1 MGKIYNILQI
11 KILSLIKNTSIIIM
25 LSALVA
31 LAAEDLVW
39 NGANGFSGWGQP
51 VRMQLRQEDGVMK
64 VNITGADPSL
74 TIRDIDVNPS
84 DYSQI
89 EFEYRGKGFPEKNTG
104 QIYFAGKGQSLSQ
117 DRCFSFSRLR
127 PDGEW
132 HKAIVTKLR
141 KGMDSWL
148 GVERITQL
156 RFDII
161 DQDSGDMEIREF
173 RLTNLQT
180 ENAIYPGEDDFA
192 DISAAFLHIVRFG
205 KNNKMPFWIG
215 KSNQFDHRHRGL
227 FRIPLETLIPRGSVS
242 KAIFEMRLASHYGPT
257 YEREYIVEALN
268 EDIQKFKALDVRAD
282 ATVIGKVKI
291 GEYSVC
297 EPVRLDIT
305 SAVNVALVKVNSA
318 ITLRV
323 RPEPEENNDP
333 CPSGAVVDL
342 NTVRMIFQ

>member
-1 MGKIYNILQI
+1 MHK
-11 KILSLIKNTSIIIM
+11 LISM
-25 LSALVA
+25 FVLLSALVS
-31 LAAEDLVW
+31 LSEDLVW
-39 NGANGFSGWGQP
+39 NGANGFEGWGQP

-74 TIRDIDVNPS
+74 TIRDIDVNAS

-89 EFEYRGKGFPEKNTG
+89 EFDYRGKGFPKKNTG
-104 QIYFAGKGQSLSQ
+104 QIYFAGEGQGLSQ
-117 DRCFSFSRLR
+117 DRCFTFSRLR

-132 HKAIVTKLR
+132 HTAVITNLR
-141 KGMDSWL
+141 KGRESWL
-148 GVERITQL
+148 ATGKIKQF

-161 DQDSGDMEIREF
+161 DQASGEIEIREF
-173 RLTNLQT
+173 RLTNPQN

-205 KNNKMPFWIG
+205 KSNKVPFWIG

-242 KAIFEMRLASHYGPT
+242 RAVFEMRLALHYGPT

-282 ATVIGKVKI
+282 ATVLGKVRI

-305 SAVNVALVKVNSA
+305 SAVNAALEKVNTA

-333 CPSGAVVDL
+333 CPSGAIVDL
-342 NTVRMIFQ
+342 NTVRMIFE

>member
-1 MGKIYNILQI
+1 M
-11 KILSLIKNTSIIIM
+11 
-25 LSALVA
+25 SALVA
-31 LAAEDLVW
+31 SAEDFVW

-64 VNITGADPSL
+64 VKITGADPSL
-74 TIRDIDVNPS
+74 TIRDIDVNAS

-89 EFEYRGKGFPEKNTG
+89 EFEYRGKGFPTKNTG

-117 DRCFSFSRLR
+117 DRCFSFNRLR

-132 HKAIVTKLR
+132 HKAVVTHLR
-141 KGMDSWL
+141 KGKDSWL
-148 GVERITQL
+148 NVGKITML

-161 DQDSGDMEIREF
+161 DQNSGEIELREF
-173 RLTNLQT
+173 RLTNPQR
-180 ENAIYPGEDDFA
+180 ENAIYPDEDDFA
-192 DISAAFLHIVRFG
+192 DISTAFLHIVRFG
-205 KNNKMPFWIG
+205 KSNKLPFWIG

-242 KAIFEMRLASHYGPT
+242 KAVFEMRLTSHYGPT

-305 SAVNVALVKVNSA
+305 SAVNAALEKVNSA